1 MKIRLLLISLAGLG
15 ITGFL
20 SAGERTKAKE
30 GGIKSLNTYAAKML
44 KEKKYDDAINA
55 YTFILEMEKSKSA
68 IQNTLFASAK
78 AKAAN
83 EDFGGAVNDL
93 IKAGKTVS
101 GNAKADAAFQLKAL
115 LFLTSIYAEKINDYP
130 KAFSVVE
137 EALNNGFFSGNPAHK
152 KALLNRKNSL
162 QRSEVNSLL
171 KLKKYDEAR
180 RLASANYEKAKS
192 LSTLTAFLDTETAFC
207 KYLLGTKKFAEAEAL
222 ARKLAAIK
230 GAKKSFYWHNQA
242 LILQIKTRKKDF
254 AGAEKELAVLK
265 KTPGGI
271 PFYLVMEEVRLLLAM
286 QKSDAAI
293 SLLLKSA
300 ENPSFK
306 AKERGNFYNS
316 AALNVLIKNMNVK
329 RAEEYYEKAKA
340 LSGAKFRNL
349 QLEKLLKSYRNK

>member
-1 MKIRLLLISLAGLG
+1 MKKNCLLLITTLLFAATASQGGELKKAAAGG
-15 ITGFL
+15 
-20 SAGERTKAKE
+20 SKD
-30 GGIKSLNTYAAKML
+30 LNLYAAKML

-115 LFLTSIYAEKINDYP
+115 LFLASIYAEKINDYP

-137 EALNNGFFSGNPAHK
+137 EALNNVVFSGNPAHK

-162 QRSEVNSLL
+162 QRNEVNSLL

-180 RLASANYEKAKS
+180 RLASANNEKEKS
-192 LSTLTAFLDTETAFC
+192 LSSLTVFLDTETAFC

-222 ARKLAAIK
+222 ARKIAAIK
-230 GAKKSFYWHNQA
+230 GAKKSFYWNNQV

-265 KTPGGI
+265 KTPGGL
-271 PFYLVMEEVRLLLAM
+271 PFNLVMEEVRLLLAM

-316 AALNVLIKNMNVK
+316 AALNVLKQNMDVK
-329 RAEEYYEKAKA
+329 RAEKYYEKAKA

-349 QLEKLLKSYRNK
+349 QLEKLLKYYKNK

>member
-1 MKIRLLLISLAGLG
+1 MKKNCLLLIATLLFAATASQGGELKKAAAGG
-15 ITGFL
+15 
-20 SAGERTKAKE
+20 SKD
-30 GGIKSLNTYAAKML
+30 LNLYAAKML

-68 IQNTLFASAK
+68 IQNTLLASAK

-130 KAFSVVE
+130 KAFAVVE
-137 EALNNGFFSGNPAHK
+137 EALNNGIFSGNPAHK

-192 LSTLTAFLDTETAFC
+192 LSTLTALLDTETAFC

-316 AALNVLIKNMNVK
+316 AALNVLMKNMDVK

>member
-1 MKIRLLLISLAGLG
+1 MKKNCLLLITTLLFAATASQG
-15 ITGFL
+15 
-20 SAGERTKAKE
+20 GELKKAAA
-30 GGIKSLNTYAAKML
+30 GGIKDLNLYAAKML

-130 KAFSVVE
+130 KAFAVVD
-137 EALNNGFFSGNPAHK
+137 EALNNVIFSGNPAHK
-152 KALLNRKNSL
+152 KALLNRKNRL

-192 LSTLTAFLDTETAFC
+192 LSSLTAFLDTETAFC
-207 KYLLGTKKFAEAEAL
+207 KYLLGTKKYAEAEAL
-222 ARKLAAIK
+222 ARKIAAIK
-230 GAKKSFYWHNQA
+230 GAKKSFYWNNQA

-254 AGAEKELAVLK
+254 AGAEKELGVLK
-265 KTPGGI
+265 KTPGGL
-271 PFYLVMEEVRLLLAM
+271 PFNLVMEEVRLLLAM
-286 QKSDAAI
+286 QKSDGAI

-349 QLEKLLKSYRNK
+349 QFEKLLKYYRNK